1 VIRLLAFEAV
11 SSAWRGS
18 RIAIGISETIV
29 VVMTTTPSGFASPS
43 ESQQPR
49 SNAGWPRYKISTRQ
63 FWFPS
68 AACLEGQK

>member
-1 VIRLLAFEAV
+1 MISVRLAA
-11 SSAWRGS
+11 AQRA

-49 SNAGWPRYKISTRQ
+49 SNAGWPRYKI
-63 FWFPS
+63 FD
-68 AACLEGQK
+68 AAVLVPVRCLPRRAK